1 MYSMFK
7 SLLEI
12 PILVDIPLKEVS
24 WIAIIA
30 SLINSILFYIAG
42 LDKVVDYCDKKPILC
57 YSIIFILIISISIT
71 LLTIIIAGYKLAYL
85 MLFS

>member
-42 LDKVVDYCDKKPILC
+42 LDKVVDYCDEKPILC
-57 YSIIFILIISISIT
+57 YIIIFILIISISIT

>member
-12 PILVDIPLKEVS
+12 PLLVDIPLKEVS

-42 LDKVVDYCDKKPILC
+42 LDKVVDYCDEKPIFC
-57 YSIIFILIISISIT
+57 YIIIFILIISISIT